1 MSPTDGAFG
10 GLRPRDAGRCGAVL
24 TAVREAP
31 PNVEKHARAS
41 SVVVSPAEA
50 DGVLTA
56 VVADDGVGWSG
67 GSREVSGAAGG
78 AVRAAGGIGLPSVE
92 ERVARLGGSLQVAAH
107 DDAGRTVRIR
117 IPCP

>member
-1 MSPTDGAFG
+1 M
-10 GLRPRDAGRCGAVL
+10 
-24 TAVREAP
+24 
-31 PNVEKHARAS
+31 EKHARAS

-67 GSREVSGAAGG
+67 GSREVSGT
-78 AVRAAGGIGLPSVE
+78 AGGIGLPSVE

-117 IPCP
+117 TPCP